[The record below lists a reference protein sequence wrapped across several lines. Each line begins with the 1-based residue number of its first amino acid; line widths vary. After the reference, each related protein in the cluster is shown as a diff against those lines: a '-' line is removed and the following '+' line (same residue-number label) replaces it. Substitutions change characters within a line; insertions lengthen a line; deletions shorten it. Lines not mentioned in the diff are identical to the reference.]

1 MICDIDTIWI
11 DMICLRNLNDRH
23 VWSVH
28 RRCCLCLYNIVEPA
42 SYSNS
47 NTDMHCMYLHC
58 VFYTA
63 HRPFFLQNLRGSQR
77 IFWPCEVYANFTKTF
92 CGSYGYA
99 APEVNPRRQA
109 FSEKAGKEF
118 RVKSSDFK
126 SLWSRWFIGDSK
138 VIQRWLLG
146 LVAEPSKQSKIIV
159 IKKLKDNGT
168 SKQGSSLWKMGLIVD
183 EFLLASVGMWSNSPW
198 RRYHYADIKVW
209 LGRTTLVCYDVWNVP
224 NVVVEWCEFYNRV
237 ESLLYILIRFIYDVY
252 WGLYIY
258 I

>member
-1 MICDIDTIWI
+1 M
-11 DMICLRNLNDRH
+11 
-23 VWSVH
+23 
-28 RRCCLCLYNIVEPA
+28 
-42 SYSNS
+42 
-47 NTDMHCMYLHC
+47 
-58 VFYTA
+58 
-63 HRPFFLQNLRGSQR
+63 
-77 IFWPCEVYANFTKTF
+77 
-92 CGSYGYA
+92 
-99 APEVNPRRQA
+99 
-109 FSEKAGKEF
+109 
-118 RVKSSDFK
+118 
-126 SLWSRWFIGDSK
+126 
-138 VIQRWLLG
+138 IQRWLLG

-258 I
+258 IIMHIMTHHRDSYQPVSKTWGYELRGSTAEIGLDCLMRLKHRQHFANFA